1 MEYAKAMQLLHG
13 KEGNVDPSEAV
24 RLLWISVEKGNSS
37 AELTL
42 AELYWHGEGVAR
54 NCDQTR
60 ILLSA
65 AARKGN
71 AEAQKRLKQFQREG
85 CE

>member
-1 MEYAKAMQLLHG
+1 MEYSKAQQLLHAG
-13 KEGNVDPSEAV
+13 DTSEAV
-24 RLLWISVEKGNSS
+24 RLLWISVEKGNAS

-42 AELYWHGEGVAR
+42 AELYWHGKGVAR

-71 AEAQKRLKQFQREG
+71 TDAQKLLHLFEREG

>member
-1 MEYAKAMQLLHG
+1 
-13 KEGNVDPSEAV
+13 V
-24 RLLWISVEKGNSS
+24 RLLWISVEKGNAS

-42 AELYWHGEGVAR
+42 AELYWHGEGVTH

-71 AEAQKRLKQFQREG
+71 VDALRRLQQFQQQG

>member
-1 MEYAKAMQLLHG
+1 LHAERLLRG
-13 KEGNVDPSEAV
+13 KHAGADQSEAV
-24 RLLWISVEKGNSS
+24 RLLWIAVEKGNPN
-37 AELTL
+37 AEVAL
-42 AELYWHGEGVAR
+42 AEMYMYGQGVTR

-65 AARKGN
+65 AARKGS
-71 AEAQKRLKQFQREG
+71 AEAQKLLQQFQREG